1 MGPFAIRLKP
11 DDGSAAGIAGSLNA
25 GGKYYIDYDV
35 DSVDEAKIV
44 PDTWQT
50 FTVDISNIANT
61 CTELSFLVA
70 QGNTVY
76 IRDVTIS

>member
-1 MGPFAIRLKP
+1 LKP
-11 DDGSAAGIAGSLNA
+11 DDGSAAGIAGVVNA
-25 GGKYYIDYDV
+25 SGKYYIDYDV

-50 FTVDISNIANT
+50 FTVDISDIANT
-61 CTELSFLVA
+61 CTEFAFLVA

-76 IRDVTIS
+76 IRNVTIV